1 MKKILLSAA
10 LLLIVSHL
18 HAPANLP
25 FVYRNFTQKLTRVIK
40 DVLYGKLDEK
50 KDIGFAEMQ
59 GHRAS
64 MEDAHH
70 IELKDNFAF
79 FGLYDG
85 HGGKDVADFA
95 ADLLHLPLLYD
106 FNYEYASVPFA
117 LHESF
122 LTTHNKLNKVSFNTQ
137 DQGCTALVACIHNN
151 TLFVANAG
159 DSRAVLCSAGK
170 AIPLSTDHKPDR
182 ADEKKRIESLGGF
195 VMNWGVPRVNGQL
208 AVSRALGD
216 KRLNPYVIPDPEITE
231 RKLIAK
237 DAFLILACDGVWD
250 VMDNQRAVNAVQ
262 ESLKKNNNDFNKAA
276 EDLRDLAFQL
286 SSTDNISVIVIN
298 LNKFK

>member
-10 LLLIVSHL
+10 LLLVVNHV

-25 FVYRNFTQKLTRVIK
+25 FAYRSITQKLTRVIK
-40 DVLYGKLDEK
+40 DVLYGKLNEK

-59 GHRAS
+59 GRRNS

-95 ADLLHLPLLYD
+95 AQNLHDNIKIVDYTHITNLPILLHDAFVKTHGDLD
-106 FNYEYASVPFA
+106 F
-117 LHESF
+117 
-122 LTTHNKLNKVSFNTQ
+122 TSFNTQ

-151 TLFVANAG
+151 QLFVANAG

-182 ADEKKRIESLGGF
+182 ADEKKRIEALGGF

-216 KRLNPYVIPDPEITE
+216 KGLNPFVIPDPEITQ
-231 RKLIAK
+231 RKLISA
-237 DAFLILACDGVWD
+237 DEFLILACDGVWD
-250 VMDNQRAVNAVQ
+250 VMSNQTAVDTIK
-262 ESLKKNNNDFNKAA
+262 ESLKKNKNDCKIAA
-276 EDLRDLAFQL
+276 QNLRDLAFE
-286 SSTDNISVIVIN
+286 SGSTDNISVIVIN